1 MPTYS
6 STIAQS
12 SNSNEANTQSN
23 AIASIFN
30 APFDQ
35 LQRLNLKKKLIQ
47 AAERKNED
55 EILEIVNE
63 LSKYNPTKVPT
74 LGLMGYGIGIGDG
87 NGNGN
92 QASAPLN
99 GAWK

>member
-1 MPTYS
+1 MPSLIAPFALIMLLQGASGFTLPTYS

-12 SNSNEANTQSN
+12 STSNEANTQSN

-47 AAERKNED
+47 AAERKNEV
-55 EILEIVNE
+55 EILKIVNE

-74 LGLMGYGIGIGDG
+74 LGLMG
-87 NGNGN
+87 
-92 QASAPLN
+92 
-99 GAWK
+99 